1 MLVTVPPHTVP
12 PNQSSGRSMKTR
24 GRQDCVDWMMD
35 FTAKV
40 AQGRTWQR
48 SRLGVESL
56 VDLGPVP
63 RPGDTYTV
71 NNKHF
76 DGETL
81 TK

>member
-12 PNQSSGRSMKTR
+12 PNQSSGCPLTG
-24 GRQDCVDWMMD
+24 GRQNCVDWMMD